1 MRTPPPNL
9 HPAELHGLVDGVI
22 GRHQAQR
29 VLTFLQHNPA
39 DAARVESWRRQN
51 AALRAHFNPIADEAL
66 PLSLSLI
73 YAAEPRDMAR
83 VPAPLPR
90 TDEPIRQ
97 LQQAARQKRRKQRHV
112 MGPAIAAFI
121 LGVGVSAAG
130 SMYLA
135 RNMKSGTAPV
145 RVSYA
150 DVTGSIASPM
160 ERVQQRAALAH
171 QTHVLDARHAVE
183 ISGESR
189 PNLQRYFSERLS
201 FAAAVPD
208 LSADGLTLLGGRVV
222 IGEWGPA
229 ALLVFASAT
238 GERFS
243 LYSEKRVGA
252 DASGSQEIAPAGF
265 KGTIWNGT
273 SAVHVFLGPMN
284 ATLPLKPLR

>member
-1 MRTPPPNL
+1 MRAPPPNL

-29 VLTFLQHNPA
+29 VLTFLQHNPE

-73 YAAEPRDMAR
+73 YATEPREMAR

-97 LQQAARQKRRKQRHV
+97 LQQAVRQQRRGKPRSF
-112 MGPAIAAFI
+112 GSAIAAFI
-121 LGVGVSAAG
+121 FGVGVSAAG

-135 RNMKSGTAPV
+135 QNMKSGAAPV
-145 RVSYA
+145 RVSFA
-150 DVTGSIASPM
+150 DVTGSIAPPM
-160 ERVQQRAALAH
+160 ARVQQRAVIVH
-171 QTHVLDARHAVE
+171 QTHALDARHAVE
-183 ISGESR
+183 VSGESR
-189 PNLQRYFSERLS
+189 PSLQRYFSERLS

-222 IGEWGPA
+222 VGEWGPA

-243 LYSEKRVGA
+243 LYSEKLVGA

-265 KGTIWNGT
+265 KGTSWSGT
-273 SAVHVFLGPMN
+273 SAAHVFLGPMN
-284 ATLPLKPLR
+284 ATLPRQPLR